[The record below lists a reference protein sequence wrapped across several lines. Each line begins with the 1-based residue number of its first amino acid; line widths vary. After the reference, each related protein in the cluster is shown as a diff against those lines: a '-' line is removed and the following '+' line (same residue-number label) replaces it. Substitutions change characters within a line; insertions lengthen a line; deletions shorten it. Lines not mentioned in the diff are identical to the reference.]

1 MIYKS
6 YYVSNQF
13 EILHSIFS
21 IILRQSIVWQS
32 VSMTFFSFC
41 GSALWLY
48 ILFFSACRIKHIIN
62 THTLFLFGSNYQPV
76 KKVWNYFFWKK
87 NESMKVLLQT
97 KFSKYYSHIFS
108 HTSYFQKCDQILC
121 AVIRWY
127 RTTTSITMSIAQL
140 ENVLT

>member
-87 NESMKVLLQT
+87 MKVW
-97 KFSKYYSHIFS
+97 KYFFRQSLASTTVIFFLIRP
-108 HTSYFQKCDQILC
+108 TFRN
-121 AVIRWY
+121 VIKSCVQSSDD
-127 RTTTSITMSIAQL
+127 TGPQL
-140 ENVLT
+140 PSPCP